1 MMNKLKR
8 TIDKMLDDAYERLLG
23 TTTDEG
29 ENIAKTEIVDLY
41 VILDLI
47 RDARRSVYAVWE
59 RGHLGGEDAYV
70 CSKCGVGFTGPDRA
84 EIAYSHKYC
93 PECGSKMD
101 LSEIEFDGDTWSAD

>member
-47 RDARRSVYAVWE
+47 RDARRSVYAV
-59 RGHLGGEDAYV
+59 
-70 CSKCGVGFTGPDRA
+70 
-84 EIAYSHKYC
+84 
-93 PECGSKMD
+93 
-101 LSEIEFDGDTWSAD
+101 